1 MKKLL
6 TVLLSGAMLI
16 GATAAFAGC
25 GDDVAENQLVISRW
39 ASVYERSAFE
49 EWGEIF
55 EAENPDIDLVWNFND
70 YSNYFTKLRY
80 DLLDNAAADVVFLST
95 WGWGPY
101 RESNVFV
108 DLDSVESLKDTIAGL
123 NADANEQFMN
133 GEERLGATIGITTRR
148 IAVDTATFEGS
159 QYDIDEL
166 KTRTTCFE
174 PEEMLS
180 ILGSVA
186 DENNKTYALKMD
198 SSEAAFLLT
207 ASAGAPIVNNAT
219 KTVDVDCDAGKAAV
233 CDLVLLFQSGYV
245 VPFGQDT
252 NSSASGTF
260 DEAMLVQGQN
270 TVLTSYTGPWGF
282 STLQNAGKDIVTLP
296 AFKATD
302 GEDTMLVTYNNLC
315 VPKASEKKDMA
326 YRFIE
331 WALSYEAQVEFAK
344 FSDLP
349 ANTQAYDFVAGGTS
363 EEFPTDLFGSFAAG
377 AENIYYM
384 DGMSDEFASA
394 FSAAMS
400 NLLNTQYGL
409 TFENYDDPANATRL
423 NTLYAAIDQF
433 CAALKAAEDKL

>member
-6 TVLLSGAMLI
+6 SLLMSAAMLAG
-16 GATAAFAGC
+16 GASVFAGC
-25 GDDVAENQLVISRW
+25 GRDVPDNVLVVSRW

-49 EWGEIF
+49 EWGKLF
-55 EAENPDIDLVWNFND
+55 EAENPGIEIQWNFND

-80 DLLDNAAADVVFLST
+80 DLLDDAAADVVFLST

-101 RESNVFV
+101 RDSNVFV
-108 DLDSVESLKDTIAGL
+108 DLDSVDSLKDAIAGV
-123 NADANEQFMN
+123 NEGANKQFMK
-133 GEERLGATIGITTRR
+133 GEERLGVSVGITTRR

-159 QYDIDEL
+159 AYDLSEL
-166 KTRTTCFE
+166 QTRTSCFE
-174 PEEMLS
+174 PEEMIS
-180 ILGSVA
+180 ILGGVA
-186 DENNKTYALKMD
+186 QENGKKYALKMD

-219 KTVDVDCDAGKAAV
+219 KTVDVDCEAGKAAV
-233 CDLVLLFQSGYV
+233 RDLVLLFQSGYV

-260 DEAMLVQGQN
+260 DEAMLVQGEQ

-282 STLQNAGKDIVTLP
+282 STLQNAGKVIVTLP
-296 AFKATD
+296 AFKATG

-326 YRFIE
+326 YKFIE

-349 ANTQAYDFVAGGTS
+349 ANIQAYEYVTGGTS
-363 EEFPTDLFGSFAAG
+363 EEFPTDLFGSFAVG
-377 AENIYYM
+377 SENLYYM
-384 DGMSDEFASA
+384 DGMTDEFASA

-400 NLLNTQYGL
+400 NLLNESYKTGVGY
-409 TFENYDDPANATRL
+409 YDVDEAKL
-423 NTLYAAIDQF
+423 DAAIDRF
-433 CAALKAAEDKL
+433 CAALKDAEDKL